1 MTSNLVLR
9 ILSAAVLAPL
19 AVGAAWLGGW
29 GFAIFWAAAAIAVI
43 IEWIKLVGVRNVPW
57 VACGFV
63 YGAVMFVAPV
73 FLRNDPV
80 LGFQAIIFL
89 FIVVW
94 ATDIVAYFAGRA
106 LGGPKLAISISPNKT
121 WSGAIVGTAAAIAIA
136 IPFAKYLGQDQRGI
150 ALLALVLSIAAQIG
164 DLLESAL
171 KRRFNAKDASQLI
184 PGHGGVMDRL
194 DGFWAAALVAAG
206 TGVARGGFH
215 GAQGLL
221 AW

>member
-1 MTSNLVLR
+1 MTNNLVLR
-9 ILSAAVLAPL
+9 ILSALVLAPI

-29 GFAIFWAAAAIAVI
+29 AFAIFWAAAAIAVI
-43 IEWIKLVGVRNVPW
+43 VEWIKLVGPRNVPW
-57 VACGFV
+57 VVCGLI
-63 YGAVMFVAPV
+63 YGAVMFAAPV
-73 FLRNDPV
+73 FLRSDPM
-80 LGFQAIIFL
+80 LGLTAIVFL

-94 ATDIVAYFAGRA
+94 ATDIVAYFAGRL

-121 WSGAIVGTAAAIAIA
+121 WSGAIVGTAAAVAIA
-136 IPFAKYLGQDQRGI
+136 IPFAKYVGLDQRAV
-150 ALLALVLSIAAQIG
+150 ALLALILSAAAQIG

>member
-1 MTSNLVLR
+1 M
-9 ILSAAVLAPL
+9 
-19 AVGAAWLGGW
+19 
-29 GFAIFWAAAAIAVI
+29 
-43 IEWIKLVGVRNVPW
+43 
-57 VACGFV
+57 
-63 YGAVMFVAPV
+63 
-73 FLRNDPV
+73 
-80 LGFQAIIFL
+80 
-89 FIVVW
+89 
-94 ATDIVAYFAGRA
+94 
-106 LGGPKLAISISPNKT
+106 
-121 WSGAIVGTAAAIAIA
+121 GTGAAIAIA
-136 IPFAKYLGQDQRGI
+136 IPFAKYVGLDQRAV

-164 DLLESAL
+164 DLMESAL